1 MQRRDRRTNP
11 RQTASRHNRPNSATA
26 YGALEFGRVRV
37 LLRQRQLLA
46 DGVQLELGTRAFD
59 LLVALLEADGSL
71 VTKEELLGR
80 VWPGVVVS
88 EGNLRV
94 QVSALRRAL
103 GVDHGAIHTEF
114 GRGYRFAG
122 VLCPAT
128 SADGCHSRACAR
140 PLSAQTLSPIPRRAY
155 FPFRR
160 GMHVIAR
167 SDLRDPSGLND
178 LSGR

>member
-1 MQRRDRRTNP
+1 MQQRDRRMNP
-11 RQTASRHNRPNSATA
+11 RQTASRHNRPSSATA
-26 YGALEFGRVRV
+26 DVALEFGRVRV

-59 LLVALLEADGSL
+59 VLVALLEADGSL

-80 VWPGVVVS
+80 VWPGIVVS

-103 GVDHGAIHTEF
+103 GVDHSAIHTEF

-122 VLCPAT
+122 VLRSTAGVDA
-128 SADGCHSRACAR
+128 SHSRTCAR
-140 PLSAQTLSPIPRRAY
+140 LQSARNLFPIPPRAH

-167 SDLRDPSGLND
+167 SDLRDLPGLND
-178 LSGR
+178 LNGR